1 MRRAGIA
8 WVAALT
14 LLLIGGSMASCSEM
28 DQMRD
33 LWQELPHPSDVGL
46 NGSIQQIA
54 ASLGESLEP
63 PGGYGWSW
71 EHIEEDWDTDHPLS
85 TLKHG
90 LTLQR
95 HGVPGEGALPRELID
110 LVDEAWLLPFEDF
123 SRYAVQHNRVVLIYI
138 GPDPQPEPFCI
149 DVVFLVDVRRVTDGG
164 RDQERWSIEDAIAL
178 PACPL
183 GKMSH

>member
-14 LLLIGGSMASCSEM
+14 LLLIGGSMASYSEM

-54 ASLGESLEP
+54 ASLSESLEP
-63 PGGYGWSW
+63 PGGYGRSW
-71 EHIEEDWDTDHPLS
+71 EHVEEDWDADHPLI
-85 TLKHG
+85 TLRRG
-90 LTLQR
+90 LTLQQL
-95 HGVPGEGALPRELID
+95 GVPGEGALPRELID
-110 LVDEAWLLPFEDF
+110 LVEETWLLPFEDF
-123 SRYAVQHNRVVLIYI
+123 SRYALQHNRVVLIYI

-149 DVVFLVDVRRVTDGG
+149 DVAFLVDVRRVTGGG
-164 RDQERWSIEDAIAL
+164 RDQERWSIEDAATL
-178 PACPL
+178 AACPL
-183 GKMSH
+183 ERMSH